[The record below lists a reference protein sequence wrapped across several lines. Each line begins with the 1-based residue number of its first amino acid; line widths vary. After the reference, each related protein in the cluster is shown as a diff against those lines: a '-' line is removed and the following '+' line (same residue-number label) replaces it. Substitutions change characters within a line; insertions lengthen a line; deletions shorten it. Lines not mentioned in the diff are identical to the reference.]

1 MGSSGGGEIE
11 GDLRPK
17 AVTALGTLETG
28 TPTTS
33 TPPAQTWSF
42 TTLSSPSSPTEPRS
56 RSGAPYRFPLPTF
69 QPTAFL
75 TSSSQSPY
83 PSIPLLLLFC
93 QKRRTRSQLIPDALA
108 ESPCLGLYSS
118 SLVSSA
124 RRSYS
129 YVVFRLTS
137 RPDLT
142 LLTPSLP
149 ALLRPFP
156 PLSLTHWRPPL
167 RPGIQ
172 CPPPALDPLV
182 VVANQPPYS
191 PAQSLGCS
199 LLSRVARQ
207 VPFSVPSF
215 VFFVRPS
222 QGLVARPDHKQDRR
236 PSPNNLSFAAISL
249 FSNPVSCLSKKAK
262 TWFLHRGAGIESQL
276 ILEPPSSPPA
286 APRSPAAAPRAAQD
300 RCLATPFVL
309 FQTHQISV
317 RRPCAGAP
325 LEITSDSR
333 EQVAETKE
341 DVIDPRERL

>member
-1 MGSSGGGEIE
+1 M
-11 GDLRPK
+11 
-17 AVTALGTLETG
+17 
-28 TPTTS
+28 
-33 TPPAQTWSF
+33 
-42 TTLSSPSSPTEPRS
+42 
-56 RSGAPYRFPLPTF
+56 
-69 QPTAFL
+69 
-75 TSSSQSPY
+75 
-83 PSIPLLLLFC
+83 LLLC
-93 QKRRTRSQLIPDALA
+93 QKRRARSQLIPDALA

-118 SLVSSA
+118 SLVSST

-142 LLTPSLP
+142 LFTPSLP
-149 ALLRPFP
+149 ALLRPFFP
-156 PLSLTHWRPPL
+156 FITHWRPPS

-172 CPPPALDPLV
+172 SPPAPALDPLIVV

-207 VPFSVPSF
+207 VPSSVPSF

-222 QGLVARPDHKQDRR
+222 QLPRARSSRPQTRPATIPKQH
-236 PSPNNLSFAAISL
+236 LSFAAISL

-262 TWFLHRGAGIESQL
+262 TWFLHRGAGIESHL
-276 ILEPPSSPPA
+276 LLEPPLLPHQQLPVPQLQLP
-286 APRSPAAAPRAAQD
+286 APRSIA
-300 RCLATPFVL
+300 VL
-309 FQTHQISV
+309 QPPSSSFRLIRSPV
-317 RRPCAGAP
+317 RRPCVGAP

-333 EQVAETKE
+333 EQIAEAKE

>member
-1 MGSSGGGEIE
+1 MGSSRGGEIE
-11 GDLRPK
+11 GDDRKLLLPSVPSRLELPEPPPHPPK
-17 AVTALGTLETG
+17 LELHHPLLPLVTHRATV
-28 TPTTS
+28 PQRC
-33 TPPAQTWSF
+33 P
-42 TTLSSPSSPTEPRS
+42 
-56 RSGAPYRFPLPTF
+56 PYRFPLPTF

-83 PSIPLLLLFC
+83 PSIPLLLLLC

-149 ALLRPFP
+149 ALLRPFS

-182 VVANQPPYS
+182 VVANQSPYS

-222 QGLVARPDHKQDRR
+222 QG
-236 PSPNNLSFAAISL
+236 
-249 FSNPVSCLSKKAK
+249 
-262 TWFLHRGAGIESQL
+262 
-276 ILEPPSSPPA
+276 
-286 APRSPAAAPRAAQD
+286 
-300 RCLATPFVL
+300 
-309 FQTHQISV
+309 
-317 RRPCAGAP
+317 
-325 LEITSDSR
+325 
-333 EQVAETKE
+333 
-341 DVIDPRERL
+341 